1 MPVGRRSPEDNVIS
15 SEESRPPYVGSA
27 VPDDGDSL
35 FSIETGLQ
43 EASGDIFMNGFTLP
57 SIWSEAVVKGQ
68 GIGLN

>member
-1 MPVGRRSPEDNVIS
+1 VIS

-43 EASGDIFMNGFTLP
+43 EASGDIYEWLYFAIHLVGGSREGPRHRPQLKICIQNR
-57 SIWSEAVVKGQ
+57 
-68 GIGLN
+68 IGK